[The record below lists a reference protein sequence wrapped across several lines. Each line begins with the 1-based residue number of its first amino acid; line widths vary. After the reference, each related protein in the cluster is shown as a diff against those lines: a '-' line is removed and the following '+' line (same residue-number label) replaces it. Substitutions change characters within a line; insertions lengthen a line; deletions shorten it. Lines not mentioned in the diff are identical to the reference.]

1 MGLRDVVLF
10 NISAIVGLRW
20 LTTAASQFGL
30 ASLLLWLVAMVVFF
44 LPSAV
49 AVRELADV
57 DPAAAGIYR
66 GVRRAFGPLHG
77 FVAGWG
83 YWVNNLF
90 YFPSLLVATA
100 AIAAYAA
107 GPRFVH
113 LADDNAFIGVVSLA
127 GLWLAVGMNVVGLRV
142 GKQLQNLGGY
152 GTWLPALLF
161 VLLALWSLV
170 TRGGATPFTPRA
182 LLPATLDFQSI
193 YLFAT
198 MTFGLAGLELAP
210 TLGDEIYDAAAT
222 LRRGV
227 LVSGV
232 AIVAMYVFGTAAML
246 VALPRETVSITN
258 GMPQATA
265 ALVQRLGAP
274 GWLAPLAAIVAIL
287 LVLGNLGGVG
297 AWLAGSARLPYVA
310 GVDGAL
316 PPAFGRIHPRWQTPH
331 VGLLIQGGIATAFVI
346 ASLVGSTVKNAY
358 LVLTQTTI
366 VLFFIPYIYLF
377 AAYLRLRRERT
388 ATSALIGS
396 VGLTAVV
403 VSIVLGFVAP
413 ADEASPWLYRA
424 KVVGGVIGF
433 ILFRFKNTPAS
444 EIRPASQFDDV
455 LFAPS
460 PTGAS
465 AGRPYTYASYY
476 AELSNGLLAVQGKTY
491 GYAAL
496 DSNEV
501 TYTGVPGTCT
511 RNPYAGSTDCNGLWS
526 NSALARMQPGLIQA
540 LGKLDSQID
549 WTQYDSDGDGFVDL
563 MAFMHPALAGSCEP
577 R

>member
-1 MGLRDVVLF
+1 MPRVPDQLPRVMRLRDVVLF
-10 NISAIVGLRW
+10 NITAIVGLRW

-30 ASLLLWLVAMVVFF
+30 ASLFLWVVAMVVFF

-49 AVRELADV
+49 AVRELADI
-57 DPAAAGIYR
+57 DPAAGGIYR
-66 GVRRAFGPLHG
+66 WVRRAFGPLQG

-113 LADDNAFIGVVSLA
+113 LGDDNVFIGVVSLA

-142 GKQLQNLGGY
+142 GKRLQNLGGY
-152 GTWLPALLF
+152 GTWLPALVF
-161 VLLALWSLV
+161 VLLALWSLAAH
-170 TRGGATPFTPRA
+170 GSATPFTPRA
-182 LLPATLDFQSI
+182 LLPASLDFQSI

-210 TLGDEIYDAAAT
+210 TLGDEIDDAAAT

-232 AIVAMYVFGTAAML
+232 AIVALYVFGTAAML

-274 GWLAPLAAIVAIL
+274 RWLAPLAAIVAIL

-316 PPAFGRIHPRWQTPH
+316 PAVFGRIHPRWQTPY
-331 VGLLIQGGIATAFVI
+331 VGLLVQGAIATVFVI
-346 ASLVGSTVKNAY
+346 ASLVGTTVKNAY
-358 LVLTQTTI
+358 LVLTQTTLI
-366 VLFFIPYIYLF
+366 LFFIPYLYLF
-377 AAYLRLRRERT
+377 LAYLRLRRQRT
-388 ATSALIGS
+388 VTTALAGLVGSA
-396 VGLTAVV
+396 AVLF
-403 VSIVLGFVAP
+403 SIVLGFVTP
-413 ADEASPWLYRA
+413 ADEASPWLYRG
-424 KVVGGVIGF
+424 KVIGGVVGFMLLGVLLAG
-433 ILFRFKNTPAS
+433 RRVRHDTAPPAS
-444 EIRPASQFDDV
+444 PA
-455 LFAPS
+455 
-460 PTGAS
+460 
-465 AGRPYTYASYY
+465 
-476 AELSNGLLAVQGKTY
+476 
-491 GYAAL
+491 
-496 DSNEV
+496 
-501 TYTGVPGTCT
+501 
-511 RNPYAGSTDCNGLWS
+511 
-526 NSALARMQPGLIQA
+526 
-540 LGKLDSQID
+540 
-549 WTQYDSDGDGFVDL
+549 
-563 MAFMHPALAGSCEP
+563 
-577 R
+577 